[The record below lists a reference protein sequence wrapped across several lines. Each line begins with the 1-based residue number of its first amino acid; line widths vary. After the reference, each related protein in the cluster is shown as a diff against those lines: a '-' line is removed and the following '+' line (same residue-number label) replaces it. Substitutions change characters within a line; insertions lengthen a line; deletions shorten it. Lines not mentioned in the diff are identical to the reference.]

1 MTIDNKIRDEK
12 LRYDINR
19 EVAKISALSFEQID
33 KNEYLTGKE
42 VLPSDKRRVIE
53 QTKFTQSPLGKVLTK
68 KAIENHGK
76 TLIES
81 NFLERIL
88 ILKEIAYHLNKKVY
102 LMNLLK
108 KGLQNLEIE
117 KKQLILVI

>member
-1 MTIDNKIRDEK
+1 MIQILAMTIF
-12 LRYDINR
+12 LINN
-19 EVAKISALSFEQID
+19 F
-33 KNEYLTGKE
+33 G
-42 VLPSDKRRVIE
+42 
-53 QTKFTQSPLGKVLTK
+53 
-68 KAIENHGK
+68 NHGK
-76 TLIES
+76 QLVDF

-117 KKQLILVI
+117 NK